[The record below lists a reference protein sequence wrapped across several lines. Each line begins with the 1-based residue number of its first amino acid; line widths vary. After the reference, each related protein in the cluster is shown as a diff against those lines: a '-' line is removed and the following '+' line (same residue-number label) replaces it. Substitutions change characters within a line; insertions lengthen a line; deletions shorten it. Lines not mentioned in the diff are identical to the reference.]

1 MNVAVV
7 EDSKNNIVK
16 KHQELVRNA
25 RYKLSEL
32 GIKTIAI
39 LISQIN
45 VSDEDFK
52 EYAVK
57 IDDIKK
63 LAGDSK
69 TKNTKH
75 YVDIVTEDL
84 MSKPFWIKNERFNWV
99 TYARWEEG
107 SNIVLFEIHRKL
119 KPYLLELQKNFL
131 QYNIANILP
140 LKSSYIIRL
149 YELCKDRFME
159 ETRYKTKKKSVQFE
173 FKIDRMRE
181 LFEIP
186 QSYQY
191 SSHIKK
197 RVLEKAA
204 QEFKEKTDIQ
214 MTYTEQKI
222 GRKVDRIIITV
233 KANDKGSADPQV
245 TKKGFIEYVR
255 DKYKPSV
262 EKGTFPTIIS
272 TKNGD
277 LKVDRDGKLYISQA
291 AGTLPGTLDHLQAD
305 KLWDWLYNGV
315 KSGEFELVEESK

>member
-1 MNVAVV
+1 MNIAVV
-7 EDSKNNIVK
+7 EESKNNIVK
-16 KHQELVRNA
+16 KHQELVHNA

-52 EYAVK
+52 EYAIR

-149 YELCKDRFME
+149 YELCKDHYME
-159 ETRYKTKKKSVQFE
+159 STRYQTNKKSVQFE
-173 FKIDRMRE
+173 LKIDRMRE
-181 LFEIP
+181 LFNIP
-186 QSYQY
+186 SSYQY
-191 SSHIKK
+191 SSGIKL
-197 RVLEKAA
+197 RILEKAA
-204 QEFKEKTDIQ
+204 QQFKEKTDIQ
-214 MTYTEQKI
+214 ITYTEQKI

-233 KANDKGSADPQV
+233 KENDKGSADPQRNR
-245 TKKGFIEYVR
+245 KGFISFVR
-255 DKYKPSV
+255 DTYKPNI
-262 EKGTFPTIIS
+262 EKGIYPTIIA
-272 TKNGD
+272 TKEGD
-277 LKVDRDGKLYISQA
+277 LKIDRDGKLYIA
-291 AGTLPGTLDHLQAD
+291 ASAGALPGTLDHTQSD

-315 KSGEFELVEESK
+315 KSGEFELS

>member
-1 MNVAVV
+1 MNIAVV
-7 EDSKNNIVK
+7 EESKNNIVK
-16 KHQELVRNA
+16 KHQELVHNA

-52 EYAVK
+52 EYAIR

-149 YELCKDRFME
+149 YELCKDHYME
-159 ETRYKTKKKSVQFE
+159 STRYQTNKKSVQFE
-173 FKIDRMRE
+173 LKIDRMRE
-181 LFEIP
+181 LFNP
-186 QSYQY
+186 
-191 SSHIKK
+191 K
-197 RVLEKAA
+197 RL
-204 QEFKEKTDIQ
+204 T
-214 MTYTEQKI
+214 
-222 GRKVDRIIITV
+222 
-233 KANDKGSADPQV
+233 
-245 TKKGFIEYVR
+245 
-255 DKYKPSV
+255 
-262 EKGTFPTIIS
+262 
-272 TKNGD
+272 
-277 LKVDRDGKLYISQA
+277 
-291 AGTLPGTLDHLQAD
+291 H
-305 KLWDWLYNGV
+305 
-315 KSGEFELVEESK
+315 